1 MSATFAA
8 DSNAST
14 AQILCGLVAFPALQ
28 GGSMTISPGSARRLY
43 PQPAAGVEQNSA
55 HSHSRAAALSRQLC
69 VELQALT
76 GNASSSVLLD
86 ILASRLRVGLR
97 ELEPALALGIESGW
111 IERRADAVA
120 LREEGRQ
127 ATLVR
132 WPPREPLR
140 VQSRFR

>member
-1 MSATFAA
+1 
-8 DSNAST
+8 
-14 AQILCGLVAFPALQ
+14 
-28 GGSMTISPGSARRLY
+28 MTISPGSARRLY
-43 PQPAAGVEQNSA
+43 PQAAAGVEQNSA

>member
-1 MSATFAA
+1 
-8 DSNAST
+8 
-14 AQILCGLVAFPALQ
+14 
-28 GGSMTISPGSARRLY
+28 MTISPGSAQRPSPQSIAGIGENPARSRL
-43 PQPAAGVEQNSA
+43 
-55 HSHSRAAALSRQLC
+55 ALSRRLC

-86 ILASRLRVGLR
+86 ILAKRLRVSLR
-97 ELEPALALGIESGW
+97 ELEAALALGVQSGW

-127 ATLVR
+127 ATLIP

-140 VQSRFR
+140 VRSRFR